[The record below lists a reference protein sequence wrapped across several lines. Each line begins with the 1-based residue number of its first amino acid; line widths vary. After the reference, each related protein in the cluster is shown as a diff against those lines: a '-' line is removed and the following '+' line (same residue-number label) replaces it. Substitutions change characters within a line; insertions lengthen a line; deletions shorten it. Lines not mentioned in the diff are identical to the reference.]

1 MKIKKASYNATS
13 SIYDVLIKS
22 LLFRFVNLENKVPTL
37 VRMQKDERKRKLKHN
52 SKNE

>member
-37 VRMQKDERKRKLKHN
+37 VQMQKEQTKKKI
-52 SKNE
+52 EAQF

>member
-37 VRMQKDERKRKLKHN
+37 VRMQKEQTKKKIEA
-52 SKNE
+52 KF